1 MFITFTFTR
10 KRINLVKLVKHLLLV
25 IVIIATIKS
34 IVNINIKNKQD
45 FLKVKSENA
54 QIRTYKDYMNLKN
67 INY

>member
-1 MFITFTFTR
+1 MYLSFTFTR
-10 KRINLVKLVKHLLLV
+10 KRINLVKLAKHLLLV
-25 IVIIATIKS
+25 IVIILAIKN

-54 QIRTYKDYMNLKN
+54 RIQTYKDYMNLKN

>member
-10 KRINLVKLVKHLLLV
+10 KRIDLIKLGKHFLLV
-25 IVIIATIKS
+25 IVIILAIKN

-54 QIRTYKDYMNLKN
+54 QILTYKDYMNFKN